1 MNKINKGLSLEQNI
15 NEMKQIDKEIKDCEY
30 MANNWKSS
38 DSEADQQ
45 KDDVANNII
54 KMNNDLRRKIGVII
68 DSLKA

>member
-30 MANNWKSS
+30 MANNWKST

-54 KMNNDLRRKIGVII
+54 KMNSDLRRKIGVII